1 MKRRTFCRS
10 ALASAAAASM
20 PINRVFAQ
28 AAEIVDAV
36 PVLTRGGGETVVEKA
51 AMKELSDS
59 MRGQVLLPGNV
70 GYEDARKIWNGM
82 FDRRPALIAR
92 CLLPSDVRDAVAFA
106 RSNDLLVAVRSGGH
120 SISGKSVCDGGMM
133 IDLAPMRGVRVDP
146 IDQTARAQA
155 GAHLGHLD
163 HEAQAFGLTT
173 TTGTVSHTG
182 CAGLTLGGGLG
193 RLGRVHGLTCDNLLS
208 ADIVTADG
216 QFLTCSA
223 DQNADLFWGLRGG
236 GGNFGIVTS
245 FEYQLQKVGP
255 EVLGGSLLYPLSQA
269 KDVLDFYG
277 EFSIGAPRELNVAA
291 VIVQPPG
298 GKGMIILGVTWL
310 GSDEEGAR
318 VLRPLQEF
326 GKPMVDGIGKHKY
339 LELQTDNDR
348 TLPHGRNYYMKAG
361 FLRSVESG
369 VVDALVDGVEP
380 SDSRSFVTIMSQL
393 GGAIADVGASDTAFS
408 HRDAAYDMLIGADWS
423 DDEQSEQHVQDMR
436 NFWKTLAPFT
446 HGFYINN
453 AMDEN
458 VDGVRETFRGNYDRL
473 VALKNQYD
481 PTNLFHLNT
490 NIEPTV

>member
-10 ALASAAAASM
+10 ALATAVATAL
-20 PINRVFAQ
+20 PVNRVIAQ
-28 AAEIVDAV
+28 AAKIVDDV
-36 PVLTRGGGETVVEKA
+36 PVLTRAGGETTVEKA
-51 AMKELSDS
+51 AIKELRDG

-70 GYEDARKIWNGM
+70 GYDDARKIWNGM
-82 FDRRPALIAR
+82 FDRHPALIAR
-92 CLLPSDVRDAVAFA
+92 CALPADVRDAVDFA

-133 IDLAPMRGVRVDP
+133 IDLAPMHGVRVDP
-146 IDQTARAQA
+146 IDRTARVQA
-155 GAHLGHLD
+155 GALLGQLD

-208 ADIVTADG
+208 VDIVTADG
-216 QFLTCSA
+216 QFLTCSEE
-223 DQNADLFWGLRGG
+223 QNADLFWGLRGG

-245 FEYQLQKVGP
+245 FEYQLQRVGP
-255 EVLGGSLLYPLSQA
+255 EVLGGSLLFPLNQA
-269 KDVLDFYG
+269 KDVMSYYG
-277 EFSIGAPRELNVAA
+277 EFSLTAPRELNLAA

-298 GKGMIILGVTWL
+298 GKGMVILGATWL
-310 GSDEEGAR
+310 GSDEEGAK

-326 GKPMVDGIGKHKY
+326 GKPMVDNIGKHRY

-348 TLPHGRNYYMKAG
+348 ALPHGNNYYMKAG
-361 FLRSVESG
+361 FLKAVEPG
-369 VVDALVDGVEP
+369 VIDALVDGVEP
-380 SDSRSFVTIMSQL
+380 SNTRSFVTIMSQL
-393 GGAIADVGASDTAFS
+393 GGAIADVGMTDTAFS
-408 HRDAAYDMLIGADWS
+408 HRDAAYDMLIGANWT
-423 DDEQSEQHVQDMR
+423 DDEQSEQQVEDMR
-436 NFWKTLAPFT
+436 DYWKTLAPYT

-458 VDGVRETFRGNYDRL
+458 VDGVRATFRDNYDRL
-473 VALKNQYD
+473 VGLKNRYD

-490 NIEPTV
+490 NIEPNV